1 MWGIASEVFVVLG
14 CVPLVFIVPSMKG
27 KCLDVLLTFYLT
39 SIMNIVTDFMVFT
52 LPIPAVRKLA
62 LRRNQKVLV
71 ISIFGLGF
79 LYVKL

>member
-1 MWGIASEVFVVLG
+1 MLG
-14 CVPLVFIVPSMKG
+14 CVPIIFIVPSMKG
-27 KCLDVLLTFYLT
+27 RCLDVLLTFYLT

-52 LPIPAVRKLA
+52 LPIPAVTKLR
-62 LRRNQKVLV
+62 LRRNQKILI